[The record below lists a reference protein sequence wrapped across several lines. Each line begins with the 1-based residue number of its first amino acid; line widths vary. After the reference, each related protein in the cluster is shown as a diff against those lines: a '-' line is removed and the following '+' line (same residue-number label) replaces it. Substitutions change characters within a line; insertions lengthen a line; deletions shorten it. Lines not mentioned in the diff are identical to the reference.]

1 MESGQFTENSFWPNH
16 SMFDC
21 FITQCSTI
29 FVPGQSLLQHGKVNF
44 TRCISKAAPLQN
56 VQYPQVF
63 SSSSNIRI
71 LASVSHENKSLSVH
85 DSAVVWTTDVTQNSF
100 RICVLESGLGTNGS
114 AAVNWIAFR
123 GPPSGAL
130 DGAASFNA
138 FTSGKKCERVDFAQ
152 VWFRCRVVFFLK
164 RSQIICRNQ
173 QGVLELVRLSRVSY
187 IGRGVG
193 MLSPDPYQ
201 WGQLLGWLPG
211 GRLVRTCMVDWYLT

>member
-1 MESGQFTENSFWPNH
+1 MESGQFTENSFWPNRNEPPFH
-16 SMFDC
+16 LFDC

-29 FVPGQSLLQHGKVNF
+29 FVSGQSLLQHGTVNF
-44 TRCISKAAPLQN
+44 TVVSPSLLHCRT

-63 SSSSNIRI
+63 SSSSNIRV

-138 FTSGKKCERVDFAQ
+138 FTSGTKCERVDFAQ
-152 VWFRCRVVFFLK
+152 VWFRWQGCFFLK

-193 MLSPDPYQ
+193 MLSPYPYQ
-201 WGQLLGWLPG
+201 
-211 GRLVRTCMVDWYLT
+211 